1 MTRVFNDDN
10 RGASNVL
17 GSIFLVGIIIVS
29 LTVAGAVATDRI
41 ETEIRPDTEISESKI
56 DATTQQQLRITPL
69 VGDDIN
75 LNETEVRVTFP
86 DRKAPPAVVTD
97 VGAAKAGSQSIR
109 AVDNTTIKSAGQFEP
124 IYDNVTIQW
133 TENESEVTQPVYT
146 WEAEVTREY
155 QVNEYRHYNNFNDN
169 LKEREFAR
177 NNESLEERPRVENAG
192 RAIVW
197 EYQDC
202 IYNEYWCDGS
212 SETENRTYIGSEFD
226 PSRSELDVNNETLA
240 LETAKPVEWHTT
252 NETDT
257 VRVKATREPN
267 VSDRDLEWTKVSD
280 EPVDNVTY
288 ELDKPRQVTYER
300 TERVIVGFN
309 VTNTTQEVT
318 KPQTVHI
325 ATDSASNVNLSQP
338 AANANKDAGFFGDR
352 GANTAAGVG
361 GTAGTTYDGVLTKGE
376 SIAIQLDRPLLFAG
390 ERVHV
395 EIIDKET
402 NSRVLDRTVRV
413 DDPKQF
419 RFTPTAINQTDV
431 SRTEDGN
438 ISVRPPSVSIGN
450 NSTSNLPDSPDQPDT
465 SEVPGDGND
474 PIDDDPVSGDDP
486 VDDSPNDS
494 ITPIDDNNLDNSETD
509 RSDTTS
515 DSLYQGVNQ
524 QQNSDNVAAETQQPL
539 CPGVPMNQDGDCTP
553 DPKWQE
559 NKKSSKKEEPDKP
572 DIGPCDGGNGMLG
585 IMMMSN
591 TGCHAF
597 AANERAGQFAQGL
610 TGSAENPNKSPL
622 HGDDGDLTFNP
633 NVPRGDTTVKEA
645 GETVGDAIDEAGDS
659 AASIVGEYLGDDNDE
674 SSESDTTQAPE
685 VDQDDRSSLR
695 EEKNDFTSDEDT
707 SRSTSSDDDSSSAN
721 SRLQDVKDKIT
732 SNDDSGG
739 SSSDYDSSSGSTE
752 SAESDY
758 TNSSGNCGAVSCGKL
773 AR

>member
-1 MTRVFNDDN
+1 M
-10 RGASNVL
+10 
-17 GSIFLVGIIIVS
+17 FLVGIIIVS

-41 ETEIRPDTEISESKI
+41 QTEIRPDTEISESKI

-124 IYDNVTIQW
+124 IYNNVTVQW
-133 TENESEVTQPVYT
+133 TENKSEVTQPVYT

-155 QVNEYRHYNNFNDN
+155 QVNEYRHYNTFNDN

-177 NNESLEERPRVENAG
+177 NNDSLEERPRVENAG
-192 RAIVW
+192 KAIVW

-395 EIIDKET
+395 EIIDKDT

-419 RFTPTAINQTDV
+419 RFTPTVINRTDV
-431 SRTEDGN
+431 NRTEDGN
-438 ISVRPPSVSIGN
+438 VSVRPPSVSIGD
-450 NSTSNLPDSPDQPDT
+450 NSTSDLPNSPDQPDA
-465 SEVPGDGND
+465 SKVPGDSND
-474 PIDDDPVSGDDP
+474 PIDDDPVSGDGP
-486 VDDSPNDS
+486 VDDSPTDS
-494 ITPIDDNNLDNSETD
+494 IISIDDNNLDNSETD

-539 CPGVPMNQDGDCTP
+539 CPGVPMDQDGDCTP
-553 DPKWQE
+553 DPRWQE
-559 NKKSSKKEEPDKP
+559 NKESIKNEEPPEP

-585 IMMMSN
+585 LMMMSN

-610 TGSAENPNKSPL
+610 AGLSENPNKSPL
-622 HGDDGDLTFNP
+622 HGDDGELTFNP
-633 NVPRGDTTVKEA
+633 HIPRGDTKVKEA

-707 SRSTSSDDDSSSAN
+707 SRSTSSNDDSSSTN
-721 SRLQDVKDKIT
+721 SRLQGVKDKIISNDD

-758 TNSSGNCGAVSCGKL
+758 RNSSGNCGAVSCGKL

>member
-1 MTRVFNDDN
+1 MTRAFNDDN

-17 GSIFLVGIIIVS
+17 GSMFLVGIIIVS

-41 ETEIRPDTEISESKI
+41 QTEIRPDTEISESKI

-75 LNETEVRVTFP
+75 LNETEVRVSFP

-109 AVDNTTIKSAGQFEP
+109 AVDNTTIESAGQFEP
-124 IYDNVTIQW
+124 IYDNVTVQW
-133 TENESEVTQPVYT
+133 TENKSEVTQPVYT

-177 NNESLEERPRVENAG
+177 NNDSLEERPRVENAG
-192 RAIVW
+192 KAVVW

-212 SETENRTYIGSEFD
+212 SETESRTYIGSEFD

-257 VRVKATREPN
+257 VRVNATREPN

-288 ELDKPRQVTYER
+288 ELDEPKQVTYER

-352 GANTAAGVG
+352 GANTAAGIG

-419 RFTPTAINQTDV
+419 RFTPTVINQTDV
-431 SRTEDGN
+431 NRTEDGN
-438 ISVRPPSVSIGN
+438 VSVRPPSVSIGD
-450 NSTSNLPDSPDQPDT
+450 NSTSNLPDSPDQPDA
-465 SEVPGDGND
+465 SEVPGDSND
-474 PIDDDPVSGDDP
+474 PIDDDPVSGDGP
-486 VDDSPNDS
+486 VDDSPTDS
-494 ITPIDDNNLDNSETD
+494 ITPIGDNDLDNSEMD

-524 QQNSDNVAAETQQPL
+524 QQNSDNIAAETQQPL
-539 CPGVPMNQDGDCTP
+539 CPGVPMDQDGDCTP
-553 DPKWQE
+553 DPNWQE
-559 NKKSSKKEEPDKP
+559 TKKSSTKEKPEP
-572 DIGPCDGGNGMLG
+572 DIGICDGDNSMIGLAQ
-585 IMMMSN
+585 MSN

-597 AANERAGQFAQGL
+597 AQAEAASQFVSGLMGNENYA
-610 TGSAENPNKSPL
+610 KSPL

-633 NVPRGDTTVKEA
+633 HVPRGDNTIFTEA
-645 GETVGDAIDEAGDS
+645 GENFGDAIDNAGDS
-659 AASIVGEYLGDDNDE
+659 ATSVVGKYLGNDDDE
-674 SSESDTTQAPE
+674 SSESDTTQAPQ
-685 VDQDDRSSLR
+685 VNQDDRSSLR

-707 SRSTSSDDDSSSAN
+707 SRSTSSDDDSSSTN
-721 SRLQDVKDKIT
+721 SRLQDVKDKII

-758 TNSSGNCGAVSCGKL
+758 RNSSGNCGAVSCGKL